1 MNFWIII
8 LATEEVEGGSRKGD
22 VKEKKDQIKEQNQKQ
37 RNKKRLSQTPL
48 KPME

>member
-1 MNFWIII
+1 MASMANG
-8 LATEEVEGGSRKGD
+8 VEGGSRKGD
-22 VKEKKDQIKEQNQKQ
+22 VKEKKEQIKEQNQKKQ